1 MKRKLIIDGNAVFEL
16 DEECM
21 LKKQLDAEKNMEDT
35 KRETRNLKEWKET
48 YYNHRR

>member
-21 LKKQLDAEKNMEDT
+21 LERQLNTQEDESGAREK
-35 KRETRNLKEWKET
+35 RNLKEWKET

>member
-21 LKKQLDAEKNMEDT
+21 LKKQLDAEKKYGGYQ
-35 KRETRNLKEWKET
+35 KRDEEFERVERNLL
-48 YYNHRR
+48 